1 MEKNVNELREKWL
14 SILEKIVSTYQTD
27 DLKKFFPQ
35 DTIHEK
41 CGCSHEGSEFLHAIS
56 LGLLEKI
63 LNGKD
68 FDELARR
75 HKFMK

>member
-1 MEKNVNELREKWL
+1 ML
-14 SILEKIVSTYQTD
+14 STLEKIVSEYQTD

-35 DTIHEK
+35 DAIHEAS
-41 CGCSHEGSEFLHAIS
+41 GRSHEGLEFLFAIS
-56 LGLLEKI
+56 LELISKL